1 VSEEKRGRRNR
12 NNMTVIA
19 LKIPEALLDGLDRL
33 VEAGLYR
40 SRSEAI
46 RAAVRD
52 VIRRDL
58 GEDFF
63 RIVNRNRRVGG
74 IGGSGGEA

>member
-1 VSEEKRGRRNR
+1 VSEEKRGRMSR

-63 RIVNRNRRVGG
+63 RIVNRNRRVDVE
-74 IGGSGGEA
+74 GSGGGA